1 MKDDKRLKNQKKVNY
16 PDKNCIKLS
25 LNKKPSSKN
34 RKFKWNEHRKVTR
47 KEWKG
52 MKDEIEKNTY
62 EKYNVF
68 KNLQKTSNPD
78 KNLHKISIKTNKKTR
93 NLFEMNIEK
102 SKKLVKS
109 TFENNRMKHEIGKK
123 NENKNKQEKK
133 EKVWKWVKW
142 NFEITS
148 GDRKEIYQ
156 MTIKPWK
163 WDWKR

>member
-1 MKDDKRLKNQKKVNY
+1 MRLKNIN
-16 PDKNCIKLS
+16 
-25 LNKKPSSKN
+25 
-34 RKFKWNEHRKVTR
+34 
-47 KEWKG
+47 
-52 MKDEIEKNTY
+52 

-109 TFENNRMKHEIGKK
+109 TFENNRMKHEIEKI

-133 EKVWKWVKW
+133 EKVWKWDKW
-142 NFEITS
+142 NFENTS
-148 GDRKEIYQ
+148 GDRKETCQ

-163 WDWKR
+163 WHWKR